1 MLEFWNGKKVLITGH
16 TGFKGSWLAFW
27 LRSLGAEVCGYALEP
42 DTHPN
47 LFECLQLENQIRS
60 VFGDIRDLP
69 SFEKVANDFQP
80 EIIFHLAAQSL
91 VRRSYRV
98 PVDTYSTNVIGT
110 VNLLEAVRSLESAR
124 AVIVVTTDK
133 VYENTESDI
142 AYRETE
148 RLGGFDPYSSS
159 KACAELVTAAYRN
172 SFFRESPTLI
182 ATARA
187 GNVIGGGD
195 WSEDRL
201 MPDVFR
207 SLIFGEKLPIRN
219 PDSVRPWQHVLDPLN
234 GYLKLAERLFDGD
247 ESCAEAWNFGPAE
260 EESKAVAWIL
270 EEIKRVWDGP
280 ISWEIH
286 NADKLHEARL
296 LKLNSA
302 KAQSRL
308 DWSPKLGLGQAV
320 NLTVDWYRGFKDK
333 ENLVELTQKQIDF
346 FQARDATKAA

>member
-1 MLEFWNGKKVLITGH
+1 MLEFWNGKRVLITGH

-47 LFECLQLENQIRS
+47 LFECLQLENQMRS

-69 SFEKVANDFQP
+69 SFETVANDFQP

-172 SFFRESPTLI
+172 SFFGESATLI

-234 GYLKLAERLFDGD
+234 GYLKLAERLFGGD

-260 EESKAVAWIL
+260 EESKPVAWIL

-286 NADKLHEARL
+286 NADQLHEARL

-302 KAQSRL
+302 KAQSKL

-320 NLTVDWYRGFKDK
+320 NLTVDWYRGFKNK